1 MQSASNILILHDLKQ
16 NMVQVFHTKEAL
28 NRQLLP
34 HRNKHE
40 NIGLVPT
47 MGALHTGH
55 ISLINAALQVC
66 DVVVVSIFVNPTQF
80 NNSSDLDAYPRSLET
95 DIKLLEKDCSSCI
108 VFAPETSEIYP
119 NGLKTKHFEFG
130 ELAAQMEG
138 KYRNGHFDGVG
149 TVLENLF
156 TIVQPD
162 KAFFGE
168 KDYQQLLIVKKLVQL
183 TKQSVEI
190 IGCPINR
197 EKNGL
202 AKSSRNKRLTAKEQE
217 EASFI
222 YTSLQQVK
230 HDFGIKNAEDIGK
243 WVEQAFK
250 KHPFLDLEYFEI
262 ANAESLLP
270 IGKNGKNSDKK
281 YRAFIA
287 AYANQVRLIDNIAL
301 N

>member
-55 ISLINAALQVC
+55 ISLINAALQAC
-66 DVVVVSIFVNPTQF
+66 EVVVVSIFVNPTQF
-80 NNSSDLDAYPRSLET
+80 NNNADLDAYPRSLDS
-95 DIKLLEKDCSSCI
+95 DIKLLEQECASCI
-108 VFAPETSEIYP
+108 VFAPETTEIYP
-119 NGLKTKHFEFG
+119 NGLKTEHFEFG

-149 TVLENLF
+149 TVLKRLF
-156 TIVQPD
+156 DILQPD

-168 KDYQQLLIVKKLVQL
+168 KDYQQLLIVKKLITL
-183 TKQSVEI
+183 TEQAVEI

-197 EKNGL
+197 EENGL

-217 EASFI
+217 QASFI
-222 YTSLQQVK
+222 YTGLQQVK
-230 HDFGIKNAEDIGK
+230 RDFGTKSAEEITK

-250 KHPFLDLEYFEI
+250 EHPLLDLEYFEI
-262 ANAESLLP
+262 ANAESLLS
-270 IGKNGKNSDKK
+270 IDKNIKNPDKK

-287 AYANQVRLIDNIAL
+287 AYANKVRLIDNIAL